1 MLESSHYMEDE
12 DESTAYFLMPDK
24 SLKSLKEELE
34 IIMGEDN
41 TANFL
46 YRLGY
51 RCGESAAN
59 DTAVDSQDFNTIEK
73 FKEELP
79 EHWIHIGLSSIE
91 LTKGDLEDFYVS
103 LHDTMEAKIV
113 RPTKNPSCH
122 FTRGFLEGVITI
134 LFGKKYRASE
144 KKCIAVGDEECE
156 FHVRVDDK
164 ALTPDNE
171 EMVTTQQRYKLMK
184 GMSYMVK
191 DDDVEIPFILFRDM
205 VTHGHQGLIIT
216 RLFPQ
221 MIRDSYGL
229 KKSSIIWLSRDTV
242 KDMATIQPGQLG
254 LLHHKIYEFLKNSE
268 NGIVLLDGVEYLI
281 TQNSFP
287 SVLKVTQ
294 LITGKVALS
303 GANLI
308 VPLNPNA
315 FEKKD
320 FSLFSREFR
329 TFTHPD
335 FQKKK
340 PGTLVSKQEEPKKEE
355 PKKEKPKKGLSLFSR
370 MVR

>member
-51 RCGESAAN
+51 RCGESAAS
-59 DTAVDSQDFNTIEK
+59 DTAVDSQDFDTIEK
-73 FKEELP
+73 FKDELP
-79 EHWIHIGLSSIE
+79 EHWIHIGLSSKE

-103 LHDTMEAKIV
+103 LHDTMEAKAV
-113 RPTKNPSCH
+113 RPTKTPSCH

-134 LFGKKYRASE
+134 LFNKKYRASE
-144 KKCIAVGDEECE
+144 KKCIAMGDDACE
-156 FHVRVDDK
+156 FHVRVDNK
-164 ALTPDNE
+164 ALRPDNE
-171 EMVTTQQRYKLMK
+171 EMVKSQQRYKLIK

-191 DDDVEIPFILFRDM
+191 DDDVEIPFILFKDM

-242 KDMATIQPGQLG
+242 KDMDTIQPGQLG
-254 LLHHKIYEFLKNSE
+254 LLHHKIYEFLKKSE
-268 NGIVLLDGVEYLI
+268 NGVVLLDGVEYLI

-320 FSLFSREFR
+320 FSLFAREFR
-329 TFTHPD
+329 AFTHPD
-335 FQKKK
+335 FTNKQ
-340 PGTLVSKQEEPKKEE
+340 PESVVVQKQEEPKKEE
-355 PKKEKPKKGLSLFSR
+355 PKKGLSLFSR